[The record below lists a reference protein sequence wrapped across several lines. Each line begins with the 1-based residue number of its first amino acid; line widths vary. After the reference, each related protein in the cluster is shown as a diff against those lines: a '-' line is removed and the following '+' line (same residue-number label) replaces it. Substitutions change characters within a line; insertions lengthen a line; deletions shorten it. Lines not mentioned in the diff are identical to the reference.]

1 MINPI
6 DFGIKGLSD
15 EAVKHSRKKHGEN
28 SLSYKRDN
36 SFLDALK
43 SIINGHPIDGG
54 LFNLFYIRK

>member
-43 SIINGHPIDGG
+43 SIAQEPMVI
-54 LFNLFYIRK
+54 LLMVAS